1 MLAQVFENHKMLNRL
16 ENFISI
22 NGPLHYSYL
31 SIRTSTL
38 KKLERP
44 IHFKDYLKVKNENV
58 KIFKPNFDVFW
69 DITSGENV

>member
-1 MLAQVFENHKMLNRL
+1 MLNRL

-22 NGPLHYSYL
+22 NGPLHYKL
-31 SIRTSTL
+31 PVNKDKITL

-44 IHFKDYLKVKNENV
+44 IHFKDYLKVKNENI